1 MPAMSLAGL
10 RAALLRHRVAR
21 GLVLLVKN
29 LDIHHGPLA
38 ASAIAFDTFLSL
50 IPLVAI
56 AGALLTRLHE
66 ASELVMGPIV
76 RAAPGPVRELVIEE
90 FERIGA
96 ADMAALA
103 PVSIIAFIWVSS
115 SGLSTAMYVFE
126 NMFHSRPRPWWW
138 RRLIAMGAVVA
149 GVAALI
155 VVVALTVW
163 IAGLSGSAGTRAV
176 AFAVPLGLLVGVLV
190 CFFRIAIRGPTPLKR
205 RALPGAVMTVSLWTG
220 ASAVFSF
227 YVSTLSR
234 YTTLYGRL
242 AAVAIFLFWLW
253 LLALALLVGGE
264 VNAQLEGVRVDPEEV
279 AREAAIAAA
288 EAVARAEAAAAV
300 ARASRPDRAGASDGA
315 A

>member
-1 MPAMSLAGL
+1 MSLAGL
-10 RAALLRHRVAR
+10 WATLLRHRAAR

-29 LDIHHGPLA
+29 LDVHHGPLA

-56 AGALLTRLHE
+56 AGAILARLHK
-66 ASELVMGPIV
+66 ASELVMGPIA

-103 PVSIIAFIWVSS
+103 PVSIVAFIWVSS

-126 NMFHSRPRPWWW
+126 NMFHSRPRSWWW
-138 RRLIAMGAVVA
+138 RRLIAMGTVIA
-149 GVAALI
+149 GVAGL
-155 VVVALTVW
+155 VVVIALTVW
-163 IAGLSGSAGTRAV
+163 LAGLSGSVGTRAV
-176 AFAVPLGLLVGVLV
+176 AFAVPLGLLVGLLV
-190 CFFRIAIRGPTPLKR
+190 CFFRIAIRGPRPLR
-205 RALPGAVMTVSLWTG
+205 RRSLPGALMTVALWTTT
-220 ASAVFSF
+220 SAAFSF

-264 VNAQLEGVRVDPEEV
+264 VNAQLEGVRVDPEEA
-279 AREAAIAAA
+279 ARETAAIAA
-288 EAVARAEAAAAV
+288 EAVARAAEAAAI
-300 ARASRPDRAGASDGA
+300 ARASQPDRGRASDGTR
-315 A
+315 

>member
-1 MPAMSLAGL
+1 MSLAGL
-10 RAALLRHRVAR
+10 WTALLRLRVVRA
-21 GLVLLVKN
+21 LILLVKN
-29 LDIHHGPLA
+29 LDVHHGPLA

-56 AGALLTRLHE
+56 AGAVLARLHE
-66 ASELVMGPIV
+66 ASELVMGPIA
-76 RAAPGPVRELVIEE
+76 RAAPGPVRELVVEE

-103 PVSIIAFIWVSS
+103 PVSIIAFVWVSS

-138 RRLIAMGAVVA
+138 RRIIAMGAVVA
-149 GVAALI
+149 GVAALA

-163 IAGLSGSAGTRAV
+163 IAGLSGSWGTRAV
-176 AFAVPLGLLVGVLV
+176 AFIVPLGVLVGLLVA
-190 CFFRIAIRGPTPLKR
+190 FFRIAIRGPRPLRR
-205 RALPGAVMTVSLWTG
+205 RALPGAVMTVALWTTS
-220 ASAVFSF
+220 SALFSF
-227 YVSTLSR
+227 YVTTLSR

-264 VNAQLEGVRVDPEEV
+264 VNAQLEGVRVDPEEA
-279 AREAAIAAA
+279 AREAAAVAA
-288 EAVARAEAAAAV
+288 EAVARAEEAAAV
-300 ARASRPDRAGASDGA
+300 ARASRPASARSSGVSR
-315 A
+315 